1 MLMKLKLPR
10 LKEFKVSI
18 LFKQKAQIKRQ
29 KEKAERE
36 DQLKIIKYHIKDK
49 SSLNLIENM
58 KYISSPKYLNL
69 FSVNNITYK
78 NFHENISNNLID
90 KKYLEPELLKNM
102 YVQTTLPSSLLRKKF
117 LTPFQ
122 IMHSKNNSLKDMLN
136 YSKNNDKI
144 PKGEKEIKSRLLS
157 IRSYSMKNYNKPTKE
172 NIIMKNASNSM
183 SKIKNFSNDN
193 IRKIFL
199 KRVIKKNKAL
209 LPTSSYL
216 SETMPINNKI
226 NEKNGNNNYLK
237 SVGNEKYV
245 LKYNRIEKMNNK
257 PINQFKANCYYNKL
271 KLKKM
276 EDILKKYS
284 YADS

>member
-18 LFKQKAQIKRQ
+18 LSKPKAEIKKQ

-78 NFHENISNNLID
+78 TFHQNISNNLID
-90 KKYLEPELLKNM
+90 KKYIEPELLKNM
-102 YVQTTLPSSLLRKKF
+102 YVQTTLSSSLLRKKF

-144 PKGEKEIKSRLLS
+144 PKSEKELKGRLLS
-157 IRSYSMKNYNKPTKE
+157 IRSYSTKNYNKLTKE
-172 NIIMKNASNSM
+172 NIIIKNASNSI
-183 SKIKNFSNDN
+183 SKIKNFSNNN
-193 IRKIFL
+193 IRKIIL
-199 KRVIKKNKAL
+199 KKVIKQNKAL
-209 LPTSSYL
+209 LPTSNNL
-216 SETMPINNKI
+216 SKTMPINNNI

-245 LKYNRIEKMNNK
+245 LRFNSVEKMK
-257 PINQFKANCYYNKL
+257 YRPINQFKANCYYNKL